1 MFSARMLNV
10 DILEWG
16 KEMTIFNFLSLF
28 GGLALFLYGMHL
40 LSTSLET
47 MSGGVLER
55 TLERSTSSKT
65 KAVLLGAVAT
75 AIIQSSSATTVMTVG
90 FVNGGIM
97 TLNQAVGII
106 MGANIGTTATAWILS
121 LTGIK
126 GSSLLVQLLKPTSFT
141 PILAVIGVILVMF
154 SKKEKR
160 RTIGAVLCGFAVL
173 MFGMNM
179 MSTAVTP
186 LADMPQFVH
195 IMTAFS
201 NPVLGVL
208 TGAVITGIIQSSSAS
223 VGILQAL
230 SMTGGVTYRIAI
242 PIIMGQNIGTCVTAL
257 LSCIGATKNAKRT
270 AMVHLYFNIIG
281 TIVFLALFYT
291 LNAFVHFS
299 FLDNVLDP
307 AHIAIIH
314 TSFNVFTT
322 ALLLPMSNF
331 LVKLAKISVRE
342 KQVKEEE
349 WPLDERFLDMPA
361 FALEQC
367 KNVIDRMAQIS
378 RDTFLLA
385 LGTIENYDAKVIEKV
400 IENEDVVDQFEDRL
414 GTYLV
419 KLSTRKLLPEDSN
432 EIGLFLHMIGDFE
445 RISDHAV
452 NLTEV
457 SQEMH
462 DKNIQFSEGAKAEIK
477 VFSVAL
483 REILNNSI
491 QAFLDEDLE
500 AAKMIEPL
508 EEVIDALQ
516 VEIRARH
523 ISRLQEGICTI
534 ELGFVLSD
542 LLTNME
548 RVSDHCS
555 NIAATLIQTKNET
568 FDMHNYLHSVK
579 AADGSKEFSKH
590 VQEYSEKFQLPA
602 V

>member
-1 MFSARMLNV
+1 
-10 DILEWG
+10 
-16 KEMTIFNFLSLF
+16 MTIFNLLSLF

-40 LSTSLET
+40 MSTSLES

-55 TLERSTSSKT
+55 ALERSTSSKV
-65 KAVLLGAVAT
+65 KALLLGTAAT

-97 TLNQAVGII
+97 TLDQAVGII

-121 LTGIK
+121 LTGIQ

-141 PILAVIGVILVMF
+141 PVLAVIGVILVMF
-154 SKKEKR
+154 SKKQKQK
-160 RTIGAVLCGFAVL
+160 TIGAVMCGFAVL
-173 MFGMNM
+173 MYGMHM
-179 MSTAVTP
+179 MSTAVAP
-186 LADMPQFVH
+186 LSDMPEFVS
-195 IMTAFS
+195 IMTRFS

-230 SMTGGVTYRIAI
+230 SLTGGVTYGIAI

-257 LSCIGATKNAKRT
+257 LSCIGASKNAKRT

-281 TIVFLALFYT
+281 TVLFLALFYT
-291 LNAFVHFS
+291 LNAFLHFT
-299 FLDNVLDP
+299 FLDDVLDP

-314 TSFNVFTT
+314 TSFNVLTT
-322 ALLLPMSNF
+322 AVLLPASSV
-331 LVKLAKISVRE
+331 LVKMAKLTIRD
-342 KQVKEEE
+342 KQAKEEE

-367 KNVIDRMAQIS
+367 RNVMERMATLS
-378 RDTFLLA
+378 RDTLLMA
-385 LGTIENYDAKVIEKV
+385 LDTIKQYDAKTIATVIA
-400 IENEDVVDQFEDRL
+400 NEDEIDKYEDRL

-419 KLSTRKLLPEDSN
+419 QLSARQLMEEDSN
-432 EIGLFLHMIGDFE
+432 EIGMFLHMIGDFE

-457 SQEMH
+457 AQEMH
-462 DKNIQFSEGAKAEIK
+462 DKKISFSEAAKAELS
-477 VFSVAL
+477 VFSNAL
-483 REILNNSI
+483 TEILNNTI
-491 QAFLDEDLE
+491 DAFLTENLDE
-500 AAKMIEPL
+500 ARMVEPL
-508 EEVIDALQ
+508 EEVIDAMQ
-516 VEIRARH
+516 ADIRARH
-523 ISRLQEGICTI
+523 VQRLREGTCTI

-568 FDMHNYLHSVK
+568 FDMHYYLQSVK
-579 AADGSKEFSKH
+579 AADGNQDFTAR
-590 VQEYSEKFQLPA
+590 VNEYSERFALPKA
-602 V
+602 

>member
-1 MFSARMLNV
+1 
-10 DILEWG
+10 
-16 KEMTIFNFLSLF
+16 MTIFDLLSMF

-40 LSTSLET
+40 MSTSLEN

-55 TLERSTSSKT
+55 ALERSTSSKY
-65 KAVLLGAVAT
+65 KALLLGTVAT

-121 LTGIK
+121 LTGIQ
-126 GSSLLVQLLKPTSFT
+126 GSSLIVQLLKPSSFV
-141 PILAVIGVILVMF
+141 PVLAVVGAILAMF
-154 SKKEKR
+154 SKKQKQK
-160 RTIGAVLCGFAVL
+160 TIGGVLCGFAVL
-173 MFGMNM
+173 MYGMQI
-179 MSTAVTP
+179 MSSSVQP
-186 LADMPQFVH
+186 LAKMPEFIS
-195 IMTAFS
+195 IMTRFS

-208 TGAVITGIIQSSSAS
+208 TGAVVTGIIQSSSAS

-230 SMTGGVTYRIAI
+230 SLTGGVTYGIAI

-257 LSCIGATKNAKRT
+257 LSCIGASKNAKRT

-281 TIVFLALFYT
+281 TVIFLALFYT
-291 LNAFVHFS
+291 LNAFLHFS
-299 FLDNVLDP
+299 FLDDVLDP
-307 AHIAIIH
+307 AQIAVIH
-314 TSFNVFTT
+314 TSFNVLTT
-322 ALLLPMSNF
+322 AILLPASSL
-331 LVKLAKISVRE
+331 LVKLAKLTIPD

-367 KNVIDRMAQIS
+367 KNVMERMATLS
-378 RDTFLLA
+378 RDTLLMA
-385 LGTIENYDAKVIEKV
+385 LGTIESYDAKTIAKV
-400 IENEDVVDQFEDRL
+400 IANEDEIDKYEDRL

-419 KLSTRKLLPEDSN
+419 QLSTRQLMEKDSN
-432 EIGLFLHMIGDFE
+432 EIGMFLHMIGDFE

-462 DKNIQFSEGAKAEIK
+462 DKKISFSSAAKAEIK
-477 VFSVAL
+477 VFSDAL
-483 REILNNSI
+483 SEILNNSVD
-491 QAFLDEDLE
+491 AFLHENLDE
-500 AAKMIEPL
+500 AKLVEPL
-508 EEVIDALQ
+508 EEVIDAI
-516 VEIRARH
+516 EADIRARH
-523 ISRLQEGICTI
+523 VQRLQDGTCTI

-568 FDMHNYLHSVK
+568 FDMHSYLQSVK
-579 AADGSKEFSKH
+579 ASDGNQDFTVH
-590 VQEYSEKFQLPA
+590 VKEYSEKYTLPNL
-602 V
+602 

>member
-1 MFSARMLNV
+1 
-10 DILEWG
+10 
-16 KEMTIFNFLSLF
+16 
-28 GGLALFLYGMHL
+28 LALFLYGMHL
-40 LSTSLET
+40 MSVSLEN

-55 TLERSTSSKT
+55 ALERSTSSKW
-65 KAVLLGAVAT
+65 KALLLGTIAT

-121 LTGIK
+121 LTGIQ
-126 GSSLLVQLLKPTSFT
+126 GTSLIVQLLKPTSFT
-141 PILAVIGVILVMF
+141 PVLAVIGVIMAMF
-154 SKKEKR
+154 SKKQKQK
-160 RTIGAVLCGFAVL
+160 TIGSVLCGFAVL
-173 MFGMNM
+173 MYGMHM
-179 MSTAVTP
+179 MSSAVKP
-186 LADMPQFVH
+186 LADMPEFVS
-195 IMTAFS
+195 IMTRFS
-201 NPVLGVL
+201 NPLLGVL

-230 SMTGGVTYRIAI
+230 SLTGGVTYGIAI

-257 LSCIGATKNAKRT
+257 LSCIGAGKNAKRT

-281 TIVFLALFYT
+281 TVIFLTIFYT
-291 LNAFVHFS
+291 LNSILHFT
-299 FLDNVLDP
+299 FLDDVLDP
-307 AHIAIIH
+307 ANIAIIH
-314 TSFNVFTT
+314 TSFNVLAT
-322 ALLLPMSNF
+322 AVLLPASNL
-331 LVKLAKISVRE
+331 LVRLAKLTIPD
-342 KQVKEEE
+342 KAAKEEE

-367 KNVIDRMAQIS
+367 KNVMERMATLS
-378 RDTFLLA
+378 RDTLLMA
-385 LGTIENYDAKVIEKV
+385 LGTIENYDAKTIATVV
-400 IENEDVVDQFEDRL
+400 ANEDEIDKYEDRL

-419 KLSTRKLLPEDSN
+419 QLSTRQLMEKDSN
-432 EIGLFLHMIGDFE
+432 EIGMFLHMIGDFE

-462 DKNIQFSEGAKAEIK
+462 DKRISFSDAAKAEIR
-477 VFSVAL
+477 VFSNAL
-483 REILNNSI
+483 SEILNNAFD
-491 QAFLDEDLE
+491 AFLNENLE
-500 AAKMIEPL
+500 EARLVEPL
-508 EEVIDALQ
+508 EEVIDAI
-516 VEIRARH
+516 EADIRARH
-523 ISRLQEGICTI
+523 VERLKEGTCTI

-568 FDMHNYLHSVK
+568 FDMHSYLQSVK
-579 AADGSKEFSKH
+579 AADGNEDFNARVK
-590 VQEYSEKFQLPA
+590 EYSEKFALPT

>member
-1 MFSARMLNV
+1 
-10 DILEWG
+10 
-16 KEMTIFNFLSLF
+16 MTIFDILSMF

-40 LSTSLET
+40 MSVSLEN

-55 TLERSTSSKT
+55 ALERSTSSKW
-65 KAVLLGAVAT
+65 KALLLGTIAT

-121 LTGIK
+121 LTGIQ
-126 GSSLLVQLLKPTSFT
+126 GTSLIVQLLKPTSFT
-141 PILAVIGVILVMF
+141 PVLAVIGVIMAMF
-154 SKKEKR
+154 SKKQKQK
-160 RTIGAVLCGFAVL
+160 TIGSVLCGFAVL
-173 MFGMNM
+173 MYGMHM
-179 MSTAVTP
+179 MSSAVKP
-186 LADMPQFVH
+186 LADMPEFVS
-195 IMTAFS
+195 IMTRFS
-201 NPVLGVL
+201 NPLLGVL

-230 SMTGGVTYRIAI
+230 SLTGGVTYGIAI

-257 LSCIGATKNAKRT
+257 LSCIGAGKNAKRT

-281 TIVFLALFYT
+281 TVIFLTIFYT
-291 LNAFVHFS
+291 LNSILHFT
-299 FLDNVLDP
+299 FLDDVLDP
-307 AHIAIIH
+307 ANIAIIH
-314 TSFNVFTT
+314 TSFNVLAT
-322 ALLLPMSNF
+322 AVLLPASNL
-331 LVKLAKISVRE
+331 LVRLAKLTIPD
-342 KQVKEEE
+342 KAAKEEE

-367 KNVIDRMAQIS
+367 KNVMERMATLS
-378 RDTFLLA
+378 RDTLLMA
-385 LGTIENYDAKVIEKV
+385 LGTIENYDAKTIATVV
-400 IENEDVVDQFEDRL
+400 ANEDEIDKYEDRL

-419 KLSTRKLLPEDSN
+419 QLSTRQLMEKDSN
-432 EIGLFLHMIGDFE
+432 EIGMFLHMIGDFE

-462 DKNIQFSEGAKAEIK
+462 DKRISFSDAAKAEIR
-477 VFSVAL
+477 VFSNAL
-483 REILNNSI
+483 SEILNNAFD
-491 QAFLDEDLE
+491 AFLNENLE
-500 AAKMIEPL
+500 EARLVEPL
-508 EEVIDALQ
+508 EEVIDAI
-516 VEIRARH
+516 EADIRARH
-523 ISRLQEGICTI
+523 VERLKEGTCTI

-568 FDMHNYLHSVK
+568 FDMHSYLQSVK
-579 AADGSKEFSKH
+579 AADGNEDFNARVK
-590 VQEYSEKFQLPA
+590 EYSEKFALPT

>member
-1 MFSARMLNV
+1 
-10 DILEWG
+10 
-16 KEMTIFNFLSLF
+16 MTIFDFLTMF

-40 LSTSLET
+40 MSTSLES

-55 TLERSTSSKT
+55 TLERSTSSKF
-65 KAVLLGAVAT
+65 KALLLGTAAT

-121 LTGIK
+121 LTGLQ
-126 GSSLLVQLLKPTSFT
+126 GSSLIVQLLKPTSFT
-141 PILAVIGVILVMF
+141 PILAAIGVALVMF
-154 SKKEKR
+154 SKKERKK
-160 RTIGAVLCGFAVL
+160 TVGAVLCGFAVL
-173 MFGMNM
+173 MYGMHM
-179 MSTAVTP
+179 MSSALTP
-186 LADMPQFVH
+186 LADMPEFVSF
-195 IMTAFS
+195 MTKFS

-208 TGAVITGIIQSSSAS
+208 TGAVLTGIIQSSSAS

-230 SMTGGVTYRIAI
+230 SLTGGITYGIAI

-257 LSCIGATKNAKRT
+257 LSCIGASKNAKRT

-281 TIVFLALFYT
+281 TVLFLALFYT
-291 LNAFVHFS
+291 LNAFLHFS
-299 FLDNVLDP
+299 FLDEVLDP

-314 TSFNVFTT
+314 TSFNVLTT
-322 ALLLPMSNF
+322 LVLLPASSL
-331 LVKLAKISVRE
+331 LVTLAKISIPE
-342 KQVKEEE
+342 KAAAEEE
-349 WPLDERFLDMPA
+349 WPLDARFLDMPA

-367 KNVIDRMAQIS
+367 KNVIARMAEIS
-378 RDTFLLA
+378 RDTLLMA
-385 LGTIENYDAKVIEKV
+385 LGTIETYDAKVIATV
-400 IENEDVVDQFEDRL
+400 VENEDVIDRYEDRL

-419 KLSTRKLLPEDSN
+419 QLSTRKLMEEDSN
-432 EIGLFLHMIGDFE
+432 EIGMFLHMIGDFE

-457 SQEMH
+457 AQEMH
-462 DKNIQFSEGAKAEIK
+462 DKKIDFSDAAKAEIK
-477 VFSVAL
+477 VFSSAL
-483 REILNNSI
+483 TEILNNSVE
-491 QAFLDEDLE
+491 AFLNEDLDE
-500 AAKMIEPL
+500 ARLIEPL

-516 VEIRARH
+516 ADIRARH
-523 ISRLQEGICTI
+523 VQRLQEGTCTI

-568 FDMHNYLHSVK
+568 FDMHSYLQSVK
-579 AADGSKEFSKH
+579 AADGNQEFNEH
-590 VQEYSEKFQLPA
+590 VKEYSQKFALPQA
-602 V
+602 

>member
-1 MFSARMLNV
+1 
-10 DILEWG
+10 
-16 KEMTIFNFLSLF
+16 MTIFDILSML

-40 LSTSLET
+40 MSVSLEN

-55 TLERSTSSKT
+55 ALERSTSSKW
-65 KAVLLGAVAT
+65 KALLLGTIAT

-121 LTGIK
+121 LTGIQ
-126 GSSLLVQLLKPTSFT
+126 GTSLIVQLLKPTSFT
-141 PILAVIGVILVMF
+141 PVLAVIGVIMAMF
-154 SKKEKR
+154 SKKQKQK
-160 RTIGAVLCGFAVL
+160 TIGSVLCGFAVL
-173 MFGMNM
+173 MYGMHM
-179 MSTAVTP
+179 MSSAVKP
-186 LADMPQFVH
+186 LADMPEFVS
-195 IMTAFS
+195 IMTRFS
-201 NPVLGVL
+201 NPLLGVL

-230 SMTGGVTYRIAI
+230 SLTGGVTYGIAI

-257 LSCIGATKNAKRT
+257 LSCIGAGKNAKRT

-281 TIVFLALFYT
+281 TVIFLTIFYT
-291 LNAFVHFS
+291 LNSILHFT
-299 FLDNVLDP
+299 FLDDVLDP
-307 AHIAIIH
+307 ANIAIIH
-314 TSFNVFTT
+314 TSFNVLAT
-322 ALLLPMSNF
+322 AVLLPASNL
-331 LVKLAKISVRE
+331 LVRLAKLTIPD
-342 KQVKEEE
+342 KAAKEEE

-367 KNVIDRMAQIS
+367 KNVMERMATLS
-378 RDTFLLA
+378 RDTLLMA
-385 LGTIENYDAKVIEKV
+385 LGTIENYDAKTIATVV
-400 IENEDVVDQFEDRL
+400 ANEDEIDKYEDRL

-419 KLSTRKLLPEDSN
+419 QLSTRQLMEKDSN
-432 EIGLFLHMIGDFE
+432 EIGMFLHMIGDFE

-462 DKNIQFSEGAKAEIK
+462 DKRISFSDAAKAEIR
-477 VFSVAL
+477 VFSNAL
-483 REILNNSI
+483 SEILNNAFD
-491 QAFLDEDLE
+491 AFLNENLE
-500 AAKMIEPL
+500 EARLVEPL
-508 EEVIDALQ
+508 EEVIDAI
-516 VEIRARH
+516 EADIRARH
-523 ISRLQEGICTI
+523 VERLKEGTCTI

-568 FDMHNYLHSVK
+568 FDMHSYLQSVK
-579 AADGSKEFSKH
+579 AADGNEDFNARVK
-590 VQEYSEKFQLPA
+590 EYSEKFALPT

>member
-1 MFSARMLNV
+1 
-10 DILEWG
+10 
-16 KEMTIFNFLSLF
+16 MTIFDLLSMF

-40 LSTSLET
+40 MSTSLEN

-55 TLERSTSSKT
+55 ALERSTSSKW
-65 KAVLLGAVAT
+65 KALLLGTAAT
-75 AIIQSSSATTVMTVG
+75 AVIQSSSATTVMTVG

-121 LTGIK
+121 LTGLQ
-126 GSSLLVQLLKPTSFT
+126 GTSLIVQLLKPTSFT
-141 PILAVIGVILVMF
+141 PVIAVIGAVLAMF
-154 SKKEKR
+154 SKKQKQK
-160 RTIGAVLCGFAVL
+160 TIGGVLCGFAVL
-173 MFGMNM
+173 MYGMHI
-179 MSTAVTP
+179 MSSSVQP
-186 LADMPQFVH
+186 LAKMPEFIS
-195 IMTAFS
+195 IMTRFS

-230 SMTGGVTYRIAI
+230 SLTGGVTYGIAI

-257 LSCIGATKNAKRT
+257 LSCIGASKNAKRT

-281 TIVFLALFYT
+281 TIIFLALFYT
-291 LNAFVHFS
+291 LNAFLHFS
-299 FLDNVLDP
+299 FLDDVLDP

-314 TSFNVFTT
+314 TSFNVLTT
-322 ALLLPMSNF
+322 AILLPASNV
-331 LVKLAKISVRE
+331 LVKLAKITIPD

-367 KNVIDRMAQIS
+367 KNVMERMATLS
-378 RDTFLLA
+378 RDTLLMA
-385 LGTIENYDAKVIEKV
+385 LGTIENYDAKTIAKV
-400 IENEDVVDQFEDRL
+400 IANEDEIDKYEDRL

-419 KLSTRKLLPEDSN
+419 QLSTRQLMEKDSN
-432 EIGLFLHMIGDFE
+432 EIGMFLHMIGDFE

-462 DKNIQFSEGAKAEIK
+462 DKKLAFSSAAQAEIQ
-477 VFSVAL
+477 VFSKAL
-483 REILNNSI
+483 SEILNNAVD
-491 QAFLDEDLE
+491 AFLHEDLE
-500 AAKMIEPL
+500 EAKMVEPL
-508 EEVIDALQ
+508 EEVIDAI
-516 VEIRARH
+516 EADIRARH
-523 ISRLQEGICTI
+523 VQRLQEGTCTI

-568 FDMHNYLHSVK
+568 FDMHSYLQSVK
-579 AADGSKEFSKH
+579 ASDSNQEFTLH
-590 VQEYSEKFQLPA
+590 VKEYSDKYALPTL
-602 V
+602 

>member
-1 MFSARMLNV
+1 MTVFNVLSML
-10 DILEWG
+10 
-16 KEMTIFNFLSLF
+16 

-40 LSTSLET
+40 MSSSLES

-55 TLERSTSSKT
+55 ALEKSTSSRF
-65 KAVLLGAVAT
+65 KALLLGTIAT
-75 AIIQSSSATTVMTVG
+75 GIIQSSSATTVMTVG

-121 LTGIK
+121 LTGLQ
-126 GSSLLVQLLKPTSFT
+126 GSSLIVQLLKPTSFT
-141 PILAVIGVILVMF
+141 PVLAVIGVILVMF
-154 SKKEKR
+154 SKKQRQKA
-160 RTIGAVLCGFAVL
+160 IGAVLCGFAVL
-173 MFGMNM
+173 MYGMHM
-179 MSTAVTP
+179 MSTAVAP
-186 LADMPQFVH
+186 LADMPEFVN
-195 IMTAFS
+195 IMTKFS

-230 SMTGGVTYRIAI
+230 SLTGGITYGIAI

-281 TIVFLALFYT
+281 TVIFLTLFYT
-291 LNAFVHFS
+291 LNAILHFT
-299 FLDNVLDP
+299 FLDDVLDP
-307 AHIAIIH
+307 ANIAVIH
-314 TSFNVFTT
+314 TSFNVLTT
-322 ALLLPMSNF
+322 AILLPASSL
-331 LVKLAKISVRE
+331 LVKLATLSIPD

-349 WPLDERFLDMPA
+349 WPLDERFLDLPA

-367 KNVIDRMAQIS
+367 RNVIERMATLS

-385 LGTIENYDAKVIEKV
+385 LGTIEKYDTKAIAKV
-400 IENEDVVDQFEDRL
+400 IENESEIDKYEDRL

-419 KLSTRKLLPEDSN
+419 QLSTRKLMEQDSN

-457 SQEMH
+457 AQEMH
-462 DKNIQFSEGAKAEIK
+462 DKKLSFSDAAKQEIR
-477 VFSVAL
+477 VFSAAL
-483 REILNNSI
+483 TEILNNAVH
-491 QAFLDEDLE
+491 AFLTEDLDE
-500 AAKMIEPL
+500 ARMVEPL
-508 EEVIDALQ
+508 EEVIDAMQ
-516 VEIRARH
+516 AEIRARH
-523 ISRLQEGICTI
+523 VLRLREGACTI

-568 FDMHNYLHSVK
+568 FDMHSYLQSVK
-579 AADGSKEFSKH
+579 AADGNQEFAAH
-590 VQEYSEKFQLPA
+590 VKEYSQRFALPKA
-602 V
+602 

>member
-1 MFSARMLNV
+1 
-10 DILEWG
+10 
-16 KEMTIFNFLSLF
+16 MTIFDFLSML

-40 LSTSLET
+40 MSVSLEN

-55 TLERSTSSKT
+55 ALERSTSSKW
-65 KAVLLGAVAT
+65 KALLLGTFAT

-121 LTGIK
+121 LTGIQ
-126 GSSLLVQLLKPTSFT
+126 GTSLIVQLLKPTSFT
-141 PILAVIGVILVMF
+141 PVLAVIGVIMAMF
-154 SKKEKR
+154 SKKQKQK
-160 RTIGAVLCGFAVL
+160 TIGSVLCGFAVL
-173 MFGMNM
+173 MYGMHM
-179 MSTAVTP
+179 MSSAVKP
-186 LADMPQFVH
+186 LADMPEFVS
-195 IMTAFS
+195 IMTKFS
-201 NPVLGVL
+201 NPLLGVL

-230 SMTGGVTYRIAI
+230 SLTGGVTYGIAI

-257 LSCIGATKNAKRT
+257 LSCIGASKNAKRT

-281 TIVFLALFYT
+281 TVIFLTLFYT
-291 LNAFVHFS
+291 LNSILHFT
-299 FLDNVLDP
+299 FLDDVLDP
-307 AHIAIIH
+307 ANIAIIH
-314 TSFNVFTT
+314 TSFNVLAT
-322 ALLLPMSNF
+322 AVLLPASNL
-331 LVKLAKISVRE
+331 LVRLAKISIPD
-342 KQVKEEE
+342 KAAKEEE

-367 KNVIDRMAQIS
+367 KNVMERMATLS
-378 RDTFLLA
+378 RDTLLMA
-385 LGTIENYDAKVIEKV
+385 LGTIENYDAKTIATVV
-400 IENEDVVDQFEDRL
+400 ANEDEIDKYEDRL

-419 KLSTRKLLPEDSN
+419 QLSTRQLMEKDSN
-432 EIGLFLHMIGDFE
+432 EIGMFLHMIGDFE

-462 DKNIQFSEGAKAEIK
+462 DKKISFSDAAKAEIR
-477 VFSVAL
+477 VFSNAL
-483 REILNNSI
+483 SEILNNAFD
-491 QAFLDEDLE
+491 AFLNENLE
-500 AAKMIEPL
+500 EARLVEPL
-508 EEVIDALQ
+508 EEVIDAI
-516 VEIRARH
+516 EADIRARH
-523 ISRLQEGICTI
+523 VERLKEGTCTI

-568 FDMHNYLHSVK
+568 FDMHYYLQSVK
-579 AADGSKEFSKH
+579 AADGNQDFTAR
-590 VQEYSEKFQLPA
+590 VNEYSERFALPKA
-602 V
+602 

>member
-1 MFSARMLNV
+1 
-10 DILEWG
+10 
-16 KEMTIFNFLSLF
+16 MTIFDLLSMF

-40 LSTSLET
+40 MSTSLEN

-55 TLERSTSSKT
+55 ALERSTSSKW
-65 KAVLLGAVAT
+65 KALLLGTAAT
-75 AIIQSSSATTVMTVG
+75 AVIQSSSATTVMTVG

-121 LTGIK
+121 LTGLK
-126 GSSLLVQLLKPTSFT
+126 GTSLIVQLLKPTSFT
-141 PILAVIGVILVMF
+141 PVVAVIGAILAMF
-154 SKKEKR
+154 SKKQKQK
-160 RTIGAVLCGFAVL
+160 TIGGVLCGFAVL
-173 MFGMNM
+173 MYGMHI
-179 MSTAVTP
+179 MSSSVQP
-186 LADMPQFVH
+186 LAKMPEFIS
-195 IMTAFS
+195 IMTRFS

-230 SMTGGVTYRIAI
+230 SLTGGVTYGIAI

-257 LSCIGATKNAKRT
+257 LSCIGASKNAKRT

-281 TIVFLALFYT
+281 TVIFLTLFYT
-291 LNAFVHFS
+291 LNAFLHFS
-299 FLDNVLDP
+299 FLDEVLDP

-314 TSFNVFTT
+314 TSFNVLTT
-322 ALLLPMSNF
+322 AILLPASSV
-331 LVKLAKISVRE
+331 LVKLAKLTIPD

-367 KNVIDRMAQIS
+367 KNVMERMATLS
-378 RDTFLLA
+378 RDTLLMA
-385 LGTIENYDAKVIEKV
+385 LGTIENYDAKTIVKV
-400 IENEDVVDQFEDRL
+400 IANEDEIDKYEDRL

-419 KLSTRKLLPEDSN
+419 QLSTRQLMEKDSN
-432 EIGLFLHMIGDFE
+432 EIGMFLHMIGDFE

-462 DKNIQFSEGAKAEIK
+462 DKKLSFSSAAQAEIQ
-477 VFSVAL
+477 VFSKAL
-483 REILNNSI
+483 SEILNNSVD
-491 QAFLDEDLE
+491 AFLREDLE
-500 AAKMIEPL
+500 EAKLVEPL
-508 EEVIDALQ
+508 EEVIDAI
-516 VEIRARH
+516 EADIRARH
-523 ISRLQEGICTI
+523 VQRLQEGACTI

-568 FDMHNYLHSVK
+568 FDMHSYLQSVK
-579 AADGSKEFSKH
+579 ASDGNQDFTVH
-590 VQEYSEKFQLPA
+590 VKEYSEKYALPTL
-602 V
+602 

>member
-1 MFSARMLNV
+1 
-10 DILEWG
+10 
-16 KEMTIFNFLSLF
+16 MTIFDILSMF

-40 LSTSLET
+40 MSVSLEN

-55 TLERSTSSKT
+55 ALERSTSSKW
-65 KAVLLGAVAT
+65 KALLLGTIAT

-121 LTGIK
+121 LTGIQ
-126 GSSLLVQLLKPTSFT
+126 GTSLIVQLLKPTSFT
-141 PILAVIGVILVMF
+141 PVLAVIGVIMAMF
-154 SKKEKR
+154 SKKQKQK
-160 RTIGAVLCGFAVL
+160 TIGSVLCGFAVL
-173 MFGMNM
+173 MYGMHM
-179 MSTAVTP
+179 MSSAVKP
-186 LADMPQFVH
+186 LADMPEFVS
-195 IMTAFS
+195 IMTRFS
-201 NPVLGVL
+201 NPLLGVL

-230 SMTGGVTYRIAI
+230 SLTGVVTYGIAI

-257 LSCIGATKNAKRT
+257 LSCIGAGKNAKRT

-281 TIVFLALFYT
+281 TVIFLTIFYT
-291 LNAFVHFS
+291 LNSILHFT
-299 FLDNVLDP
+299 FLDDVLDP
-307 AHIAIIH
+307 ANIAIIH
-314 TSFNVFTT
+314 TSFNVLAT
-322 ALLLPMSNF
+322 AVLLPASNL
-331 LVKLAKISVRE
+331 LVRLAKLTIPD
-342 KQVKEEE
+342 KAAKEEE

-367 KNVIDRMAQIS
+367 KNVMERMATLS
-378 RDTFLLA
+378 RDTLLMA
-385 LGTIENYDAKVIEKV
+385 LGTIENYDAKTIATVV
-400 IENEDVVDQFEDRL
+400 ANEDEIDKYEDRL

-419 KLSTRKLLPEDSN
+419 QLSTRQLMEKDSN
-432 EIGLFLHMIGDFE
+432 EIGMFLHMIGDFE

-462 DKNIQFSEGAKAEIK
+462 DKRISFSDAAKAEIR
-477 VFSVAL
+477 VFSNAL
-483 REILNNSI
+483 SEILNNAFD
-491 QAFLDEDLE
+491 AFLNENLE
-500 AAKMIEPL
+500 EARLVEPL
-508 EEVIDALQ
+508 EEVIDAI
-516 VEIRARH
+516 EADIRARH
-523 ISRLQEGICTI
+523 VERLKEGTCTI

-568 FDMHNYLHSVK
+568 FDMHSYLQSVK
-579 AADGSKEFSKH
+579 AADGNEDFNAH
-590 VQEYSEKFQLPA
+590 VKEYSEKFALPT

>member
-1 MFSARMLNV
+1 
-10 DILEWG
+10 
-16 KEMTIFNFLSLF
+16 MTIFNVLTLL

-40 LSTSLET
+40 MSTSLES

-55 TLERSTSSKT
+55 ALERSTSSKY
-65 KAVLLGAVAT
+65 KALLLGTAAT

-97 TLNQAVGII
+97 TLDQAVGII

-121 LTGIK
+121 LTGIQ

-141 PILAVIGVILVMF
+141 PVLAVIGVILVMF
-154 SKKEKR
+154 SKKEKQK
-160 RTIGAVLCGFAVL
+160 TIGAVMCGFAVL
-173 MFGMNM
+173 MYGMHM
-179 MSTAVTP
+179 MSTAVEP
-186 LADMPQFVH
+186 LADMPGFVS
-195 IMTAFS
+195 IMTKFS

-230 SMTGGVTYRIAI
+230 SLTGGVTYGIAI

-257 LSCIGATKNAKRT
+257 LSCIGASKNAKRT

-281 TIVFLALFYT
+281 TILFLTLFYT
-291 LNAFVHFS
+291 LNAFLHFT
-299 FLDNVLDP
+299 FLDDVLDP

-314 TSFNVFTT
+314 TSFNVLTT
-322 ALLLPMSNF
+322 AILLPASSV
-331 LVKLAKISVRE
+331 LVKLAKLTIRD
-342 KQVKEEE
+342 KQAKEEE
-349 WPLDERFLDMPA
+349 WPLDERFLDLPS

-367 KNVIDRMAQIS
+367 RNVIERMATLS
-378 RDTFLLA
+378 RDTLLMA
-385 LGTIENYDAKVIEKV
+385 LGTIERYDAKTIATVIA
-400 IENEDVVDQFEDRL
+400 NEDEIDKYEDRL

-419 KLSTRKLLPEDSN
+419 QLSTRKLMETDSN
-432 EIGLFLHMIGDFE
+432 EIGMFLHMIGDFE

-457 SQEMH
+457 AQEMH
-462 DKNIQFSEGAKAEIK
+462 DKKIAFSDAAKVELR
-477 VFSVAL
+477 VFSAAL
-483 REILNNSI
+483 TEILNNTVH
-491 QAFLDEDLE
+491 AFLNENLDEARLV
-500 AAKMIEPL
+500 EPL
-508 EEVIDALQ
+508 EEVIDAMQ
-516 VEIRARH
+516 ADIRARH
-523 ISRLQEGICTI
+523 VQRLREGTCTI

-568 FDMHNYLHSVK
+568 FDMHSYLQSVK
-579 AADGSKEFSKH
+579 AADGNQDFTAH
-590 VQEYSEKFQLPA
+590 VKEYSERFALPKA
-602 V
+602 